1 MTTLFQSISAAALLL
16 AASGAHAAPFQVS
29 RYDDTTYADEVTGFS
44 GTTAGGPGIE
54 HDDAIYPEKLVISG
68 AATPAF
74 SPVTRYD
81 DVTYPDAPLI
91 AQVGVPSTQ
100 VAAGGFAAL
109 SPGHTAG
116 VEGSGSP

>member
-16 AASGAHAAPFQVS
+16 AASGVHAAPFQVS
-29 RYDDTTYADEVTGFS
+29 PYDDTTYADLEVTWFS

-74 SPVTRYD
+74 SPVNRYD

-109 SPGHTAG
+109 SPGGDPA
-116 VEGSGSP
+116 VR